1 MSNRDIRVK
10 ATAIREST
18 DGMMTL
24 FLAPV
29 LIMVL
34 SDILDRMWGQAG
46 IVLWGNTFVKNGV
59 TSTIHYISLGPS
71 SLFDFLVQCLLVT
84 ACFQLIRVVR
94 NEKSIVSFK
103 DCFSLLDG
111 KNFLPI
117 VVTIL
122 LKQIF
127 LYVAAFPTTVGVA
140 LILLSFYNSIF
151 ILEAT
156 VGYSPDFSSLF
167 NSTNLY
173 LGLILMLVGIVLNLY
188 INYGLSQV
196 SFLLYDYLDK
206 DMYTSP
212 FKIFKQSWQLMSGNK
227 WRRFLLDLSFI
238 GWFIGVILTLGL
250 LGLYVFPYYWTCQA
264 LFYEDLI
271 AKNPLVFSDEKHSLP
286 QPLLK
291 L

>member
-1 MSNRDIRVK
+1 MSNRDIRAK

-34 SDILDRMWGQAG
+34 SDVLDRMWGQAG

-59 TSTIHYISLGPS
+59 TRTIHYISLGPS
-71 SLFDFLVQCLLVT
+71 SFFDFLVQCLLVT

-151 ILEAT
+151 ILEAH
-156 VGYSPDFSSLF
+156 VGYSPDFSSFF

-271 AKNPLVFSDEKHSLP
+271 AKNPLVFSDEKTLVTSTP
-286 QPLLK
+286 A
-291 L
+291 

>member
-1 MSNRDIRVK
+1 MSNRDIRAK

-34 SDILDRMWGQAG
+34 SDVLDRMWGQAG

-59 TSTIHYISLGPS
+59 TRTIHYISLGPS
-71 SLFDFLVQCLLVT
+71 SFFDFLVQCLLVT

-151 ILEAT
+151 ILKAP

-271 AKNPLVFSDEKHSLP
+271 AKNPLVFSDEKTLVTSTP
-286 QPLLK
+286 A
-291 L
+291 

>member
-1 MSNRDIRVK
+1 MSNRDIRAK

-34 SDILDRMWGQAG
+34 SDVLDRMWGQAG

-59 TSTIHYISLGPS
+59 TRTIHYISLGPS

-94 NEKSIVSFK
+94 KEKSIVSFK

-140 LILLSFYNSIF
+140 LILLSFYNSIV
-151 ILEAT
+151 IVEAP

-206 DMYTSP
+206 DLYTSP

-271 AKNPLVFSDEKHSLP
+271 AKNPLVFSDEKTLVTSTP
-286 QPLLK
+286 A
-291 L
+291 

>member
-1 MSNRDIRVK
+1 MSNRDIRAK

-34 SDILDRMWGQAG
+34 SDVLDRMWGQAG
-46 IVLWGNTFVKNGV
+46 IILWGNTFVKNGV
-59 TSTIHYISLGPS
+59 TRTIHYISLGPS

-84 ACFQLIRVVR
+84 ACFQLIRLVR

-140 LILLSFYNSIF
+140 LILFSFYNSIF

-238 GWFIGVILTLGL
+238 GWFIGVILTLAL

-271 AKNPLVFSDEKHSLP
+271 AKNPLVFSDEKTLVTSTP
-286 QPLLK
+286 A
-291 L
+291 

>member
-1 MSNRDIRVK
+1 MSNRDIRAK

-34 SDILDRMWGQAG
+34 SDVLDRMWGQAG
-46 IVLWGNTFVKNGV
+46 IVLWG
-59 TSTIHYISLGPS
+59 STIVKDGLTHTVNFISFGPS
-71 SLFDFLVQCLLVT
+71 SLFDFIVQCLLVT

-94 NEKSIVSFK
+94 KEKNSVSFK

-117 VVTIL
+117 VLTIF

-127 LYVAAFPTTVGVA
+127 LLLAAFPTTVGVA
-140 LILLSFYNSIF
+140 LIVLSFYNTIF
-151 ILEAT
+151 IIGAP
-156 VGYSPDFSSLF
+156 VGFQPDFYGFF

-196 SFLLYDYLDK
+196 TFLLYDYLDK
-206 DMYTSP
+206 DLYTSP
-212 FKIFKQSWQLMSGNK
+212 FKVFKQSWQLMSGNK

-271 AKNPLVFSDEKHSLP
+271 AKNPLAFSNEKTIVTSTP
-286 QPLLK
+286 A
-291 L
+291 

>member
-1 MSNRDIRVK
+1 MSNRDIRAK

-34 SDILDRMWGQAG
+34 SDVLDRMWGQAG

-127 LYVAAFPTTVGVA
+127 LYVAALLTTVGVA

-151 ILEAT
+151 ILEAP

-167 NSTNLY
+167 NLTNLY

-271 AKNPLVFSDEKHSLP
+271 AKNPLVFSDEKTLVTSTP
-286 QPLLK
+286 A
-291 L
+291 

>member
-1 MSNRDIRVK
+1 MSNRDIRAK

-34 SDILDRMWGQAG
+34 SDVLDRMWGQAG

-59 TSTIHYISLGPS
+59 TRTIHYISLGPS

-84 ACFQLIRVVR
+84 ACFQLIRLVR

-140 LILLSFYNSIF
+140 LILFSFYNSIF

-238 GWFIGVILTLGL
+238 GWFIGVILTLAL

-271 AKNPLVFSDEKHSLP
+271 AKNPLVFSDEKTLVTSTP
-286 QPLLK
+286 A
-291 L
+291 

>member
-34 SDILDRMWGQAG
+34 SDVLDRMWGQAG

-59 TSTIHYISLGPS
+59 TRTIHYISLGPS

-103 DCFSLLDG
+103 ECFSLLDG
-111 KNFLPI
+111 TNFLPI

-140 LILLSFYNSIF
+140 LILFSFYNSIF

-271 AKNPLVFSDEKHSLP
+271 AKNPLVFSDEKTLVTSTP
-286 QPLLK
+286 A
-291 L
+291 

>member
-1 MSNRDIRVK
+1 MSNRDIRAK

-34 SDILDRMWGQAG
+34 SDVLDRMWGQAG

-59 TSTIHYISLGPS
+59 TRTIHYISLGPS
-71 SLFDFLVQCLLVT
+71 SFFDFLVQCLLVT

-111 KNFLPI
+111 KIFLPI

-127 LYVAAFPTTVGVA
+127 LYVAALLTTVGVA

-151 ILEAT
+151 ILKAP
-156 VGYSPDFSSLF
+156 VGNSPDFSSLF

-173 LGLILMLVGIVLNLY
+173 LGLILMLVGILLNLY

-250 LGLYVFPYYWTCQA
+250 LGIYVFPYYWTCQA

-271 AKNPLVFSDEKHSLP
+271 AKNPLVFSDEKTLVTSTP
-286 QPLLK
+286 A
-291 L
+291 

>member
-1 MSNRDIRVK
+1 M
-10 ATAIREST
+10 
-18 DGMMTL
+18 
-24 FLAPV
+24 
-29 LIMVL
+29 
-34 SDILDRMWGQAG
+34 
-46 IVLWGNTFVKNGV
+46 
-59 TSTIHYISLGPS
+59 
-71 SLFDFLVQCLLVT
+71 LVT

-122 LKQIF
+122 SKQIF
-127 LYVAAFPTTVGVA
+127 LYIAAFPTTVGVA

-151 ILEAT
+151 ILEAP

-271 AKNPLVFSDEKHSLP
+271 AKNPLVFSDEKTLVTSTP
-286 QPLLK
+286 T
-291 L
+291 

>member
-1 MSNRDIRVK
+1 MSNRDIRAK

-34 SDILDRMWGQAG
+34 SDVLDRMWGQAG

-59 TSTIHYISLGPS
+59 TRTIHYISLGPS
-71 SLFDFLVQCLLVT
+71 SFFDFLVQCLLVT

-122 LKQIF
+122 LKQFF

-151 ILEAT
+151 ILEAP

-212 FKIFKQSWQLMSGNK
+212 FKIFKGTSKNTSRASRASNLSLIYSL
-227 WRRFLLDLSFI
+227 FLVNFCL
-238 GWFIGVILTLGL
+238 
-250 LGLYVFPYYWTCQA
+250 
-264 LFYEDLI
+264 
-271 AKNPLVFSDEKHSLP
+271 
-286 QPLLK
+286 
-291 L
+291 